1 MPHNGCPH
9 QCSFCNQKEIIGQS
23 YQPND
28 ADVKNVIENAIN
40 NLGNNTVNAEIAFFG
55 GSFTAIDRKY
65 MISLLDATKPYI
77 NRFYGIRL
85 STRPDYIDKEVL
97 DILRSYKV
105 TTIELGA
112 QSMDDDV
119 LRLNNR
125 GHLSSDIVNASKLIK
140 EYGFNL
146 GLQMM
151 TGLYGSSKDSD
162 IFTAKKFIELKPD
175 CVRIYPTVIVKNT
188 ELENLYKQGKFLPY
202 TLEKS
207 IDLCSNLLCLFSDN
221 NIDVIRLGLHYSDS
235 LVESMVYD
243 NYHPAFK
250 ELCENRIFL
259 NNTTKLLNNL
269 HSKNVVAYVNR
280 KSMSKFLGQHKSNIV
295 KLNELGYNVNVKTD
309 DSLGKYEIIIEEQR

>member
-1 MPHNGCPH
+1 
-9 QCSFCNQKEIIGQS
+9 
-23 YQPND
+23 
-28 ADVKNVIENAIN
+28 
-40 NLGNNTVNAEIAFFG
+40 
-55 GSFTAIDRKY
+55 

-77 NRFYGIRL
+77 DRFYGIRL

-97 DILRSYKV
+97 DILKSYKV

-112 QSMDDDV
+112 QSMDDNV

-125 GHLSSDIVNASKLIK
+125 GHLSSDIVNASKLIR

-162 IFTAKKFIELKPD
+162 ISTAKKFIELKPD
-175 CVRIYPTVIVKNT
+175 CVRIYPTVVVKNT
-188 ELENLYKQGKFLPY
+188 ELEKLYKQGKFSPS
-202 TLEKS
+202 TLDES
-207 IDLCSNLLCLFSDN
+207 IELCSNLLCLFSDN

-250 ELCENRIFL
+250 ELCESRIFL
-259 NNTTKLLNNL
+259 NNTIKLLNNL
-269 HSKNVVAYVNR
+269 NSKNVVAYINK

-309 DSLGKYEIIIEEQR
+309 DSLEKYEIIIKEQR